1 MRHGSIVVAFA
12 IVASSLSVSCATGTQ
27 VGKNAERAFRG
38 QPLDTSGFDRAVKSD
53 AKNLEQT
60 VQKLRREFERV
71 VTRLKGDIK
80 KKWGQKEVKVADRT
94 VYVKYTQ
101 NYRNRAVVDF
111 DHGNVT
117 VETLDDKD
125 PQGSLRNTIVTTLL
139 TTNDPQA
146 VDLFSD
152 KDVTLATG
160 RQPYLQGLVQDQEGN
175 SVRTREQA
183 ERFADYL
190 VQNQSRTRTVQGD
203 EGDKTARSVKVPMIQ
218 NFQSKKAEKYSAFV
232 SRFSEQYQVSPS
244 LVYAIIRTESNFNP
258 FAVSSAPA
266 YGLMQ
271 LVPTSGGRAAYK
283 RVKGT
288 DETPSSEYL
297 FDPEHNIELGTAY
310 LSVLSHNELEGVSNQ
325 QSRDYCV
332 IAAYN
337 TGPGNLLR
345 TFSKKKTAALTEIN
359 GLEPVGVYDRL
370 RASLPYEE
378 TRQYLGKVVNYRTQF
393 VGPTPPK

>member
-1 MRHGSIVVAFA
+1 MAIA

-38 QPLDTSGFDRAVKSD
+38 QPLDTSGLDRAVKSD

-60 VQKLRREFERV
+60 MQKLRREFERV
-71 VTRLKGDIK
+71 VTRLKGDIQ

-125 PQGSLRNTIVTTLL
+125 PQGSLRNAIVTTLL
-139 TTNDPQA
+139 TTNDPKA

-183 ERFADYL
+183 ERFAEYL
-190 VQNQSRTRTVQGD
+190 VQNQSRTRTVRGD

-218 NFQSKKAEKYSAFV
+218 NFQSKKAEKYSVFV

-310 LSVLSHNELEGVSNQ
+310 LSVLSHNELEEVSNQ

-345 TFSKKKTAALTEIN
+345 TFSKKKTAALNEIN

-370 RASLPYEE
+370 RSSLPYEE

>member
-1 MRHGSIVVAFA
+1 MVALA
-12 IVASSLSVSCATGTQ
+12 ILASSLGVSCATGTH
-27 VGKNAERAFRG
+27 VGKNAERAIRG

-60 VQKLRREFERV
+60 VQKLRREFERI
-71 VTRLKGDIK
+71 VTRLKGDIQ

-125 PQGSLRNTIVTTLL
+125 PQGSLRNAIVTTLL

-160 RQPYLQGLVQDQEGN
+160 RQPYLQSLVQDQEGN

-183 ERFADYL
+183 ERFAEYL
-190 VQNQSRTRTVQGD
+190 VQNQSRARTVHGD

-218 NFQSKKAEKYSAFV
+218 NFQSKKAEKYSTLV
-232 SRFSEQYQVSPS
+232 SKFSEQYQISPS

-271 LVPTSGGRAAYK
+271 LVPTSGGRTAYK

-345 TFSKKKTAALTEIN
+345 TFSKKKVIALNEIN
-359 GLEPVGVYDRL
+359 SLEPVGVYDRL
-370 RASLPYEE
+370 RSSLPYEE
-378 TRQYLGKVVNYRTQF
+378 TRQYLGKVVTYRTQF
-393 VGPTPPK
+393 VVPTVPK

>member
-1 MRHGSIVVAFA
+1 VVAIA
-12 IVASSLSVSCATGTQ
+12 IVASSLSVSCATGTH
-27 VGKNAERAFRG
+27 VGKNAERAIRG

-60 VQKLRREFERV
+60 VQKLRREFERI
-71 VTRLKGDIK
+71 VTRLKGDIQ

-139 TTNDPQA
+139 TTNDPKA

-175 SVRTREQA
+175 PVRTREQA

-232 SRFSEQYQVSPS
+232 ARFSEQYQISPS

-283 RVKGT
+283 RVKGA
-288 DETPSSEYL
+288 DEAPSSEYL
-297 FDPEHNIELGTAY
+297 LDPEHNIELGTAY

-345 TFSKKKTAALTEIN
+345 TFSKKKAAALNEIN

-370 RASLPYEE
+370 RSSLPYEE

-393 VGPTPPK
+393 VGPAPLK

>member
-1 MRHGSIVVAFA
+1 MVAFA
-12 IVASSLSVSCATGTQ
+12 IVASSLSVSCATGTH
-27 VGKNAERAFRG
+27 VGKNAERAIRG

-53 AKNLEQT
+53 AKNLEQIG
-60 VQKLRREFERV
+60 QKLRREFERV
-71 VTRLKGDIK
+71 VTRLKGDIQ

-139 TTNDPQA
+139 TTNDPKA

-152 KDVTLATG
+152 KDVKLATG

-175 SVRTREQA
+175 PVRTREQA

-232 SRFSEQYQVSPS
+232 AKFSEQYQISPS

-283 RVKGT
+283 RVNGT
-288 DETPSSEYL
+288 DEAPSSEYL
-297 FDPEHNIELGTAY
+297 LDPEHNIELGTAY

-345 TFSKKKTAALTEIN
+345 TFSKKKAAALTEIN

-370 RASLPYEE
+370 RSSLPYEE

>member
-1 MRHGSIVVAFA
+1 MAFA
-12 IVASSLSVSCATGTQ
+12 IVLSSLSVSCATGTQ

-53 AKNLEQT
+53 AKNLDQT
-60 VQKLRREFERV
+60 VQKLRREFERI
-71 VTRLKGDIK
+71 VTRLKGDIQ

-190 VQNQSRTRTVQGD
+190 VQNQSRTRIVQGD

-232 SRFSEQYQVSPS
+232 ARFSEQYQISPS

-283 RVKGT
+283 RVKGA
-288 DETPSSEYL
+288 DEAPSSEYL
-297 FDPEHNIELGTAY
+297 LDPEHNIELGTAY

-345 TFSKKKTAALTEIN
+345 TFSKKKAAALHEIN

-370 RASLPYEE
+370 RSSLPYEE
-378 TRQYLGKVVNYRTQF
+378 TRQYLGKVVNHRTQF

>member
-1 MRHGSIVVAFA
+1 
-12 IVASSLSVSCATGTQ
+12 
-27 VGKNAERAFRG
+27 
-38 QPLDTSGFDRAVKSD
+38 
-53 AKNLEQT
+53 
-60 VQKLRREFERV
+60 
-71 VTRLKGDIK
+71 
-80 KKWGQKEVKVADRT
+80 
-94 VYVKYTQ
+94 
-101 NYRNRAVVDF
+101 
-111 DHGNVT
+111 